1 MPENT
6 EAKNETSL
14 NSLTDKFKSLA
25 NEESCQ
31 AFEADLDKFEKNL
44 QQQISVIQ
52 GQMQAVSVVK
62 RLLKAHKQVRTT
74 NTETKE
80 KEEYTPI
87 TSKEDEE
94 RLKRL
99 KNNSCTFKDRKP
111 PHGTGKWCG
120 RKLRSKKEKEAGYCS
135 IHQKTLGLIKD

>member
-1 MPENT
+1 MPEN
-6 EAKNETSL
+6 EVNIG
-14 NSLTDKFKSLA
+14 NLTDKFKSLA
-25 NEESCQ
+25 DEEACQ

-52 GQMQAVSVVK
+52 GQMQAVAVVK

-74 NTETKE
+74 NTETRE

-87 TSKEDEE
+87 ASKEDEE

-111 PHGTGKWCG
+111 PHGTGKWCE
-120 RKLRSKKEKEAGYCS
+120 RKLRSKKEKENGYCT
-135 IHQKTLGLIKD
+135 IHQKVLGLEDPED